1 MPSKK
6 DAEFSARMPRR
17 KLSPAS
23 TKKLTQP
30 VPDSPKKNKPL
41 TTQEWTFVQELT
53 SSVGS
58 ISAREAAIRAGYPPA
73 KAKPAVE
80 RLLDPAIS
88 PHVVAAVQAAR
99 AEMAEKY
106 GTTFERH
113 MHDLQ
118 VIRDQALAAGAYGA
132 AVQAEYRRGQA
143 IGSIYIDRKEIRHG
157 TIDSMSRDEVMRK
170 LEEIK
175 RVYGAGSPV
184 IDVTPEQVQ
193 QTLTDD
199 DQPPVD
205 AAEDAEFED
214 DYPTS
219 GETEDAPEALSA
231 PPEPIE
237 TEDNARKTRSRS
249 VSTNDG
255 ANVRLP
261 FYPDRK

>member
-1 MPSKK
+1 
-6 DAEFSARMPRR
+6 
-17 KLSPAS
+17 
-23 TKKLTQP
+23 
-30 VPDSPKKNKPL
+30 
-41 TTQEWTFVQELT
+41 
-53 SSVGS
+53 
-58 ISAREAAIRAGYPPA
+58 
-73 KAKPAVE
+73 
-80 RLLDPAIS
+80 
-88 PHVVAAVQAAR
+88 
-99 AEMAEKY
+99 
-106 GTTFERH
+106 
-113 MHDLQ
+113 
-118 VIRDQALAAGAYGA
+118 
-132 AVQAEYRRGQA
+132 
-143 IGSIYIDRKEIRHG
+143 
-157 TIDSMSRDEVMRK
+157 MSRDEVMRK

-237 TEDNARKTRSRS
+237 TEDNARKTRSRV